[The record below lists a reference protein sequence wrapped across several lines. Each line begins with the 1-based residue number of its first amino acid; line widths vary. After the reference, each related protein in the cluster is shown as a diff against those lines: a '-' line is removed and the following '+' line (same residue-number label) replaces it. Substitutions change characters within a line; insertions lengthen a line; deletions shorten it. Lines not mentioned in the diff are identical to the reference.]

1 MKYLHKTIIWLAY
14 ASPILFLPFLF
25 LTVDERVEYGKNMG
39 TLALILF
46 IITLIP
52 SIIQRFGL
60 AKQLNLI
67 VKLILP
73 VRRQFGILMFMFAF
87 THYLAMKVIP
97 VLQFKLPPSLPV
109 YQAFG
114 LAAIILTLPLF
125 LTSNNWATRKLKS
138 NWKKLHRL
146 TYIIG
151 WLIFGHVF
159 LISLN
164 SKEGLSIQALAIGIV
179 MVLEVASLIKARVG
193 DEKSL

>member
-1 MKYLHKTIIWLAY
+1 MKILHKIIIWLAWS
-14 ASPILFLPFLF
+14 SPVIFLPFFF
-25 LTVDERVEYGKNMG
+25 LTVGERVEYGKNMG
-39 TLALILF
+39 TLSLILF

-73 VRRQFGILMFMFAF
+73 VRRQFGILMFMAAF

-97 VLQFKLPPSLPV
+97 TLQFKLPPSLPV

-159 LISLN
+159 LISLR
-164 SKEGLSIQALAIGIV
+164 SGEGLSIQAIAIGIV
-179 MVLEVASLIKARVG
+179 MVLEIVSLIKARVNV
-193 DEKSL
+193 LN

>member
-1 MKYLHKTIIWLAY
+1 MKILHKTIIWLAY
-14 ASPILFLPFLF
+14 ASPILFLPFFF

-60 AKQLNLI
+60 AKQINLI

-73 VRRQFGILMFMFAF
+73 VRRQFGVLMFVAAF

-97 VLQFKLPPSLPV
+97 TLQFRLPPSLPP

-114 LAAIILTLPLF
+114 LVALIFSFALF
-125 LTSNNWATRKLKS
+125 ITSNNWSARKLKS
-138 NWKKLHRL
+138 NWKRLHRL
-146 TYIIG
+146 TYVVG
-151 WLIFGHVF
+151 WLIFGHV
-159 LISLN
+159 LLGGLKSESEISL
-164 SKEGLSIQALAIGIV
+164 QAISIGIV
-179 MVLEVASLIKARVG
+179 MALEMASLIKARVG
-193 DEKSL
+193 TKA

>member
-1 MKYLHKTIIWLAY
+1 MKILHKIIIWLTY
-14 ASPILFLPFLF
+14 ASPVLFLPFFF
-25 LTVDERVEYGKNMG
+25 LKVGERVEYGKKAG
-39 TLALILF
+39 TIALTLF
-46 IITLIP
+46 IVTLIP

-97 VLQFKLPPSLPV
+97 TLQFKLPPSLPL

-146 TYIIG
+146 TYVIG
-151 WLIFGHVF
+151 WLIFGHV
-159 LISLN
+159 LLGGLGSEGEISL
-164 SKEGLSIQALAIGIV
+164 QAIVIGIV
-179 MVLEVASLIKARVG
+179 MVLEVASLIKARVNT
-193 DEKSL
+193 KKTS

>member
-1 MKYLHKTIIWLAY
+1 MKLLHKIIIWLTY
-14 ASPILFLPFLF
+14 SSPVLFLPFFF
-25 LTVDERVEYGKNMG
+25 LKIGERIEYGKNMG
-39 TLALILF
+39 TAALGLF

-52 SIIQRFGL
+52 SMIRRFGMSKEFSL
-60 AKQLNLI
+60 LI
-67 VKLILP
+67 KLTLP
-73 VRRQFGILMFMFAF
+73 VRRQFGILMFMTAF
-87 THYLAMKVIP
+87 THYLAIKVIP

-146 TYIIG
+146 TYVIG

-159 LISLN
+159 LISLK
-164 SKEGLSIQALAIGIV
+164 SGEGISIQALAIGII
-179 MVLEVASLIKARVG
+179 MVLEIASLIKARVNVL
-193 DEKSL
+193 S

>member
-1 MKYLHKTIIWLAY
+1 MKILHKIIIWLTY
-14 ASPILFLPFLF
+14 SSPVLFLPFFF
-25 LTVDERVEYGKNMG
+25 LKVGERLDYGKNMG

-97 VLQFKLPPSLPV
+97 TLQFKLPPSLPV

-146 TYIIG
+146 TYVIG
-151 WLIFGHVF
+151 WLIFGHVL
-159 LISLN
+159 LIDLN
-164 SKEGLSIQALAIGIV
+164 SGEGLSIQAIAIGIV
-179 MVLEVASLIKARVG
+179 MVLEIASLIKARFNV
-193 DEKSL
+193 LN